1 MDPRAPSDRTLHL
14 QRPLVFFDLET
25 TGLDVERDRI
35 VELGFVKLM
44 PDGERQT
51 RSRRIH
57 PGVPIPPEATAVH
70 GISDADVA
78 DCPTFSRIAKDLHTW
93 LSGCDLGGYNVERFD
108 MPLLA
113 AEFRRVQLAFPAENT
128 LVVDAYRIFAQR
140 EGRDLTSAYRFYC
153 AKELQGAHSAEA
165 DILATV
171 EVLQG
176 QLERYLDLPTDISGL
191 HAVCHPID
199 PNAVDSGGRLIWRN
213 AEAVVSFGKHRGRTL
228 REMSAQEPGYLRWLI
243 SGDFATDLKDIATQA
258 LRGVF
263 PVRPMTEPRD
273 ATSSGPGDGPAGQS

>member
-1 MDPRAPSDRTLHL
+1 MDPQPAADRNLRL

-35 VELGFVKLM
+35 VELGLVKLM
-44 PDGERQT
+44 PDGERLT
-51 RSRRIH
+51 RARRIN
-57 PGVPIPPEATAVH
+57 PGMPIPPEASAVH
-70 GISDADVA
+70 GITDADVA
-78 DCPTFSRIAKDLHTW
+78 DCPTFARIAKDLHIW
-93 LSGCDLGGYNVERFD
+93 LQGCDLGGYNVERFD
-108 MPLLA
+108 LPLLA
-113 AEFRRVQLAFPAENT
+113 AEFRRVQLAFPEENT

-176 QLERYLDLPTDISGL
+176 QLERYPDLPSDIQGL

-199 PNAVDSGGRLIWRN
+199 PNAVDAAGRLMWKN
-213 AEAVVSFGKHRGRTL
+213 GEAVIGFGKHRGRTL
-228 REMSAQEPGYLRWLI
+228 REMAAQEPGYLRWI
-243 SGDFATDLKDIATQA
+243 IGGDFGPDLKEIAAQA
-258 LRGVF
+258 LRGTF
-263 PVRPMTEPRD
+263 PVRAD
-273 ATSSGPGDGPAGQS
+273 LQLPAPTV